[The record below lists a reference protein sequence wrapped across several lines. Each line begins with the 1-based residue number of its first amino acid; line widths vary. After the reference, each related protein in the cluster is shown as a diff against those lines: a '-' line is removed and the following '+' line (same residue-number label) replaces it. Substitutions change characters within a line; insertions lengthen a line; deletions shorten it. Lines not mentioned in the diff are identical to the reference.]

1 MKIQEIIRNGSKY
14 YHIYLPKNVIE
25 NVLHWQGRDSLAYHV
40 INESLIIKKEATMS
54 DEWQEHLSCKV
65 CFNPANPIKIM
76 KNPLR
81 NNYIII
87 ARCPNDQT
95 ILKTTFP
102 ATDFHIWKTVVLS
115 RIFKCDIC
123 NGTLIEERRKFI
135 HSNIGFRVHLRLFCR
150 DCGRHRIK
158 VLAQELWDELHIQGT
173 GPPLNQPLHQETLE
187 DPTTLHCPTCEEP
200 ISPDQSF
207 CGQCGTCISNNSL
220 RK

>member
-25 NVLHWQGRDSLAYHV
+25 NVLHWRGKESLAYQV
-40 INESLIIKKEATMS
+40 INESLIIKKEINLS

-65 CFNPANPIKIM
+65 CYNPVNPIKIM

-81 NNYIII
+81 NTYIVV
-87 ARCPNDQT
+87 ARCPTDQT
-95 ILKTTFP
+95 IIKTTLP
-102 ATDFHIWKTVVLS
+102 ATEFHAWKTIILS
-115 RIFKCDIC
+115 RIFNCDIC

-135 HSNIGFRVHLRLFCR
+135 HSSIGFRVHLRMFCR

-158 VLAQELWDELHIQGT
+158 VLAQELWDELHLQDSHPSASHSL
-173 GPPLNQPLHQETLE
+173 PPEPSE
-187 DPTTLHCPTCEEP
+187 DPTTVRCPTCEEP
-200 ISPDQSF
+200 IDLDQSF
-207 CGQCGTCISNNSL
+207 CGQCGTFIINNPH